1 MEIKEVHQA
10 LLFITLMGAYV
21 TLEQNKFYY
30 LEAFH
35 SVHFS

>member
-10 LLFITLMGAYV
+10 LQFITLMGTYV
-21 TLEQNKFYY
+21 ALKQNECYY